1 MKQEDCLAC
10 QHFEKTD
17 YEGTLR
23 GIGGDRPHSIA
34 AIAADRHK
42 MLNDLLCTVHRDGG
56 HRIKEVGYRKATNE
70 AIDIIS
76 KLNFKQDLK

>member
-1 MKQEDCLAC
+1 MTSDDCLAC

-23 GIGGDRPHSIA
+23 DIGGERPHSIA

-56 HRIKEVGYRKATNE
+56 HKIKEIGYRKATEE
-70 AIDIIS
+70 AIAIIAE
-76 KLNFKQDLK
+76 LVQRA